1 MAGPSAGRTTRQLI
15 LSPLLARV
23 CKVSPGPSRSGS
35 KPNQNPTL
43 PRGLEENLDVAIEV
57 KEHVMQQKMEAVKG
71 ELTEMKGKLTK
82 MEGKMNARESSVEQ
96 RENEIAEREEKLAA
110 KQRDLEE
117 WKEEASSRLREDRVI
132 VNQVSFFCLHPA
144 PGHHH
149 AHFSSVPDFAY

>member
-1 MAGPSAGRTTRQLI
+1 
-15 LSPLLARV
+15 
-23 CKVSPGPSRSGS
+23 
-35 KPNQNPTL
+35 
-43 PRGLEENLDVAIEV
+43 
-57 KEHVMQQKMEAVKG
+57 MQQKMEAVKG
-71 ELTEMKGKLTK
+71 ELTMMKGKLTK

-132 VNQVSFFCLHPA
+132 VNQVSFLFLHPA

-149 AHFSSVPDFAY
+149 AHFSYVPDFAK